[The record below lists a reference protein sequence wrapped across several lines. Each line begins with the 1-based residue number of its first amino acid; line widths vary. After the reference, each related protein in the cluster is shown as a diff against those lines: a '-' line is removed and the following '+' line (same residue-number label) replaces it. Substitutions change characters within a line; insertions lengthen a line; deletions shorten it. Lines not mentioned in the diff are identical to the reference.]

1 MPEANLADNRR
12 VLVLRRFDLRS
23 DGTYLGCEDFCVLS
37 GLRAHARYHGGY
49 ETIARRIAQ
58 FVSPEQQ
65 TGALEQFFSILAL
78 SCAVENGDA
87 HLKNFAVLY
96 ENPESVVSLAPAY
109 DLVSTTLY
117 QPRDT
122 LALTLGD
129 SKAFP
134 ERSAL
139 VDFGRR
145 ACGLSKATVEGVLE
159 RVAAGVDAACDEIDQ
174 FARAQPGFSR
184 AAASL
189 CAVFSR
195 GLNRSLRQ

>member
-1 MPEANLADNRR
+1 LHNR
-12 VLVLRRFDLRS
+12 
-23 DGTYLGCEDFCVLS
+23 Y
-37 GLRAHARYHGGY
+37 RARQKNAVQNGG
-49 ETIARRIAQ
+49 
-58 FVSPEQQ
+58 
-65 TGALEQFFSILAL
+65 
-78 SCAVENGDA
+78 
-87 HLKNFAVLY
+87 
-96 ENPESVVSLAPAY
+96 PAY

-117 QPRDT
+117 QPLDT

-134 ERSAL
+134 GRSAL

-145 ACGLSKATVEGVLE
+145 ACGLSNATAQGVLE

-174 FARAQPGFSR
+174 FARAHPGFSR

-189 CAVFSR
+189 RAVFSR